1 MDSQLSQ
8 RGKSCIHALRKSAG
22 SQGQPKGKDRVLIS
36 HSLEGKSQEPPV
48 AGGCETKRLSD
59 PVKQISTLGIFA
71 RGSASM

>member
-1 MDSQLSQ
+1 MWIPNCLSGERAASMHFTKVPGARDSP
-8 RGKSCIHALRKSAG
+8 C
-22 SQGQPKGKDRVLIS
+22 VLIS

-59 PVKQISTLGIFA
+59 PVKRISTLGIFA